1 MRALRLHGVD
11 DLRLEHVPDP
21 GSGPD
26 VVVAVQASGVCGS
39 DLHFLDGSARTAH
52 TPITLGHEIAGV
64 VRSSGLDD
72 WPEGTAVVVSAGT
85 HCGRCPRCLEG
96 RVNLCRDAE
105 VIGIDRDGGL
115 ADSVAVPADL
125 LVARPPTLDPGAAA
139 TSVDAGAT
147 AWHAITRRGAVA
159 RGDSVAVVGVGGL
172 GTYAVQ
178 IAVNAGASVTAVD
191 TDPDALDRALSLGAE
206 AAVLVEPGA
215 SVGREVKR
223 LTDGGVD
230 VALEF
235 VGLAATIDAAIKCLR
250 PGGRAVVVGV
260 GTEPLLTIPPVLWSN
275 NEYTL
280 TGSYGSLPGDTKEVL
295 RALDDGRLV
304 PPPMRRIGIEEAAE
318 IITALARGETA
329 ARGRLIVVP

>member
-1 MRALRLHGVD
+1 MRALRFHGVD
-11 DLRLEHVPDP
+11 DLRLEDVPEP
-21 GSGPD
+21 GYGPD

-64 VRSSGLDD
+64 IRSSGSTD
-72 WPEGTAVVVSAGT
+72 WPEGTAVVVRAGT
-85 HCGRCPRCLEG
+85 HCGACSRCREG
-96 RVNLCRDAE
+96 RVNLCENAE

-115 ADSVAVPADL
+115 SDFVAVPADL

-139 TSVDAGAT
+139 TAVDAGAT
-147 AWHAITRRGAVA
+147 AWHAVTRRGAVG
-159 RGDSVAVVGVGGL
+159 RGASVAIVGVGGL

-178 IAVNAGASVTAVD
+178 IALNAGAWVAAVD
-191 TDPDALDRALSLGAE
+191 ADPDALDRARSLGVE

-235 VGLAATIDAAIKCLR
+235 VGRAATIDTAIKCLR

-260 GTEPLLTIPPVLWSN
+260 GTEPLHTIPAVLWSN

-280 TGSYGSLPGDTKEVL
+280 TGSYGSLPDDTEEVL
-295 RALDDGRLV
+295 GALDEGRLV
-304 PPPMRRIGIEEAAE
+304 PPPMKRIGMDEAAE
-318 IITALARGETA
+318 AITALARGETA
-329 ARGRLIVVP
+329 GRGRLIVVP